1 MVIRLSVWAGVT
13 WNCVDSKISCFRPG
27 YGFYCFVGQSKVC
40 ICYGV
45 SCRPCVVRMEC
56 RNGM

>member
-27 YGFYCFVGQSKVC
+27 CGFYCLVGQSKVW

-45 SCRPCVVRMEC
+45 SCLPCVVRMEC